1 MANFKSKSTEA
12 EQEGEGKKVITP
24 ETINKA
30 LIASEKAGFTVGLI
44 SCGIILIMM
53 IFLVALFNLSDAFGG
68 LIEPWPEVIY
78 TILIALPIFA
88 AIFVLYAHWK
98 GLKNITEGNY
108 ILITDDVQRVVTDD
122 KIKRR
127 WRHGHAHY
135 YTEHAM
141 YLYKCGRQVISLEQT
156 YTISEGDIYYAVVN
170 KKHPTSAVLLYNSK
184 FYDLEDI
191 EVE

>member
-1 MANFKSKSTEA
+1 MANFKSRSTEA

-53 IFLVALFNLSDAFGG
+53 IFLVALFNLSDAFDG

-88 AIFVLYAHWK
+88 AIFVLYAYWK
-98 GLKNITEGNY
+98 GLKNITEENY

-127 WRHGHAHY
+127 WHHGRAHY

-141 YLYKCGRQVISLEQT
+141 YLYKCGRVVISLEQT

-184 FYDLEDI
+184 FYELEDI